1 MSYIVKQKAENGRI
15 CVHLA
20 ENHYRSD
27 LKQARQTRRHL
38 GVLDKESGELRLAS
52 GLPEPDKI
60 LLALLAKAG
69 VEYYGKQANARGRIP
84 SEKKQRPNRL
94 AHEDGASRVEE
105 VGEAYVLGMLA
116 RESGLESAL
125 CAALGERDGLAL
137 LWVAMHQA
145 CTAQPQY
152 LVNEWLEERCLPET
166 LKKFDF
172 SSSGLS
178 SFSEALGRS
187 TTCRGRF
194 LQRWI
199 EACGKPEAIILDT
212 TSLSTYSECLEM
224 AEWGYNRDHESLR
237 QVNFSLAIGA
247 AEGHLP
253 LAFRTHFGS
262 IPDVSTLEATSEFLR
277 EYGMEQISYSTD
289 KGFWSHSNTVE
300 MIGRKMQF
308 VMGVPQT
315 SQQAQALVRKHRRQL
330 DSMKNSLLHGEH
342 IIRQAR
348 DRWSVALPDGTTTD
362 LDAFI
367 FMEPRRVSERVGEF
381 EKRVLELERQAEKKT
396 FSSLSEARQWL
407 EENAKSWASC
417 LSIVR
422 EKKSFRITR
431 NHLAT
436 ARKCKVAGVSLYAT
450 NRSELDAASVLSI
463 VRGRDAIE
471 KVFDIIKNE
480 DGQNRLRTGNP
491 HRVEGRLWLAF
502 VAAILRILVENRIRE
517 GKLIKQISVAEAWVR
532 LRKIK
537 RIRFQSGRCQWL
549 EIPKRTRQL
558 LEALKIPLPE

>member
-178 SFSEALGRS
+178 SFSALFQVCSKKG
-187 TTCRGRF
+187 
-194 LQRWI
+194 
-199 EACGKPEAIILDT
+199 
-212 TSLSTYSECLEM
+212 
-224 AEWGYNRDHESLR
+224 LR
-237 QVNFSLAIGA
+237 
-247 AEGHLP
+247 
-253 LAFRTHFGS
+253 
-262 IPDVSTLEATSEFLR
+262 
-277 EYGMEQISYSTD
+277 
-289 KGFWSHSNTVE
+289 
-300 MIGRKMQF
+300 
-308 VMGVPQT
+308 
-315 SQQAQALVRKHRRQL
+315 
-330 DSMKNSLLHGEH
+330 
-342 IIRQAR
+342 
-348 DRWSVALPDGTTTD
+348 
-362 LDAFI
+362 
-367 FMEPRRVSERVGEF
+367 
-381 EKRVLELERQAEKKT
+381 KRV
-396 FSSLSEARQWL
+396 
-407 EENAKSWASC
+407 
-417 LSIVR
+417 
-422 EKKSFRITR
+422 
-431 NHLAT
+431 
-436 ARKCKVAGVSLYAT
+436 
-450 NRSELDAASVLSI
+450 
-463 VRGRDAIE
+463 
-471 KVFDIIKNE
+471 
-480 DGQNRLRTGNP
+480 
-491 HRVEGRLWLAF
+491 
-502 VAAILRILVENRIRE
+502 
-517 GKLIKQISVAEAWVR
+517 
-532 LRKIK
+532 
-537 RIRFQSGRCQWL
+537 
-549 EIPKRTRQL
+549 
-558 LEALKIPLPE
+558 